1 MDNACQKILINFVF
15 MKKTTANKAYLR
27 KMLIMK
33 LPLSLIHFWNWTL
46 SHEIKSRFK
55 MSDKAKCCFYEI
67 QLAGV
72 NAAVT

>member
-33 LPLSLIHFWNWTL
+33 LPLSLIHF
-46 SHEIKSRFK
+46 
-55 MSDKAKCCFYEI
+55 
-67 QLAGV
+67 
-72 NAAVT
+72 